1 MLQTISTL
9 QKIVTLQMN
18 KEQKTKLIPRACRLF
33 DVAMGE
39 LESIH
44 HTSEEK
50 YHILRYL
57 TNMLEAEE
65 EKLWKEINE

>member
-1 MLQTISTL
+1 MS
-9 QKIVTLQMN
+9 
-18 KEQKTKLIPRACRLF
+18 KEQNTRLIPRASRLF
-33 DVAMGE
+33 DIVMDE
-39 LESIH
+39 LEIIY

-65 EKLWKEINE
+65 EKLWKEIN